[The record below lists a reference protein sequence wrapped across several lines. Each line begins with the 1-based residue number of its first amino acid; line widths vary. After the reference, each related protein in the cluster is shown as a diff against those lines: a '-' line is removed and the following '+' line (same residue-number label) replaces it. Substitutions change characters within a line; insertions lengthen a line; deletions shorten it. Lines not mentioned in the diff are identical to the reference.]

1 MKITKTILIDDI
13 FKVKDFVSKV
23 NNFIYDTD
31 ITYGRFVI
39 DAKSIMGVL
48 SLDISKPINFI
59 YDEREEDSK
68 VESIGKYFV

>member
-1 MKITKTILIDDI
+1 MKITKAILIDDI

-31 ITYGRFVI
+31 ITSGRFVV

-59 YDEREEDSK
+59 YDEKEKDSK
-68 VESIGKYFV
+68 IESIGKYFV

>member
-23 NNFIYDTD
+23 NNFIYDAD
-31 ITYGRFVI
+31 ITSGRFVV

>member
-1 MKITKTILIDDI
+1 MKITKTIFINDI

-31 ITYGRFVI
+31 ITSGRFVI

-68 VESIGKYFV
+68 IESIGKYFV

>member
-31 ITYGRFVI
+31 ITSGRFVV

-68 VESIGKYFV
+68 IESIGKYFV

>member
-1 MKITKTILIDDI
+1 MKIAKTILIDDI

-31 ITYGRFVI
+31 ITSGRFTV

-68 VESIGKYFV
+68 IESIGKYFV

>member
-31 ITYGRFVI
+31 ITSGRFVV

-59 YDEREEDSK
+59 YDEKEEDSK
-68 VESIGKYFV
+68 IESIGKYFV

>member
-31 ITYGRFVI
+31 ITSGRFVV
-39 DAKSIMGVL
+39 DAKSIMGTL

-68 VESIGKYFV
+68 IESIGKYFV

>member
-1 MKITKTILIDDI
+1 MKITKAILIDDI

-31 ITYGRFVI
+31 ITSGRFVV

-59 YDEREEDSK
+59 YDEKEEDSK
-68 VESIGKYFV
+68 IESIGKYFV

>member
-1 MKITKTILIDDI
+1 MKITKAILIDDI

-31 ITYGRFVI
+31 ITSGRFVI
-39 DAKSIMGVL
+39 DAKSIMGAL

-68 VESIGKYFV
+68 VESISKYFV

>member
-31 ITYGRFVI
+31 ITSGRFTV

-48 SLDISKPINFI
+48 SLNISKPINFI

-68 VESIGKYFV
+68 IESISKYFV

>member
-1 MKITKTILIDDI
+1 MKITKAILIDDI

-23 NNFIYDTD
+23 NNFIYDAD
-31 ITYGRFVI
+31 ITSGRFVV

-68 VESIGKYFV
+68 IESIGKYFV

>member
-1 MKITKTILIDDI
+1 MKITKAILIDDI

-31 ITYGRFVI
+31 ITSGRFTV

-48 SLDISKPINFI
+48 SLDISKPIDFI

-68 VESIGKYFV
+68 IESIGKYFV

>member
-1 MKITKTILIDDI
+1 MKITKTIFINDI

-31 ITYGRFVI
+31 ITSGRFVV

-68 VESIGKYFV
+68 VESISKYFV

>member
-31 ITYGRFVI
+31 ITSGRFTV

-68 VESIGKYFV
+68 VESISKYFV

>member
-1 MKITKTILIDDI
+1 MKITKAILIDDI

-23 NNFIYDTD
+23 NNFIYDAD
-31 ITYGRFVI
+31 ITSGRFVV

-68 VESIGKYFV
+68 IESISKYFV

>member
-1 MKITKTILIDDI
+1 MKITKAILIDDI

-31 ITYGRFVI
+31 ITSGRFVV

>member
-31 ITYGRFVI
+31 ITSGRFTV

-48 SLDISKPINFI
+48 SLDISKAINFI

-68 VESIGKYFV
+68 IESIGKYFV

>member
-31 ITYGRFVI
+31 ITSGRFTV
-39 DAKSIMGVL
+39 DAKSIMGIL

-68 VESIGKYFV
+68 IESIGKYFV

>member
-1 MKITKTILIDDI
+1 MKITKAILIDDI

-31 ITYGRFVI
+31 ITSGRFVV

-68 VESIGKYFV
+68 IESIGKYFV

>member
-1 MKITKTILIDDI
+1 MKITKTILINDI

-31 ITYGRFVI
+31 ITSGRFVV
-39 DAKSIMGVL
+39 DAKSIMGIL

-68 VESIGKYFV
+68 IESIGKYFV

>member
-1 MKITKTILIDDI
+1 MKITKTILIDGI

-31 ITYGRFVI
+31 ITSDRFI
-39 DAKSIMGVL
+39 ADAKSIMGAL

-68 VESIGKYFV
+68 IESIGKYFV

>member
-1 MKITKTILIDDI
+1 MKITKTILINDI

-31 ITYGRFVI
+31 ITSGRFVI

>member
-13 FKVKDFVSKV
+13 FKVKDFVSKI

-31 ITYGRFVI
+31 ITSGRFTI

-68 VESIGKYFV
+68 VESISKYFV

>member
-1 MKITKTILIDDI
+1 MKITKIILIDDI
-13 FKVKDFVSKV
+13 FKVKDFVSNV

-31 ITYGRFVI
+31 ITSGRFTV

-68 VESIGKYFV
+68 IESISKYFV

>member
-1 MKITKTILIDDI
+1 MKITKTIFIDDI

-31 ITYGRFVI
+31 ITSGRFVV

-68 VESIGKYFV
+68 IESIGKYFV

>member
-31 ITYGRFVI
+31 ITSGRFVI

-68 VESIGKYFV
+68 IESIGKYFV

>member
-23 NNFIYDTD
+23 NNFIYDAD
-31 ITYGRFVI
+31 ITSGRFVV

-68 VESIGKYFV
+68 IESIGKYFV